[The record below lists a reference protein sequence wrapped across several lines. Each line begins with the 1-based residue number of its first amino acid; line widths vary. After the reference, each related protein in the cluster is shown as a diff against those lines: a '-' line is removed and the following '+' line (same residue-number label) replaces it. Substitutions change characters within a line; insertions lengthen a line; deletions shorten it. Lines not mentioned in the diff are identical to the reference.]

1 MWNEMPVQSNYQDR
15 AAHCS
20 GGKCISLKQE
30 TVLKSVV
37 FTLQLAGRWIYKPA
51 VSQPMNRD
59 ICSRPYE
66 LETSSLCFEHT
77 LFPPFTCA
85 KVVNPL
91 LCLSPRVFTQTGN
104 GNVHMWM
111 KDDKHTWVN
120 YFSVR
125 AESRSF
131 RRWNGSCCVLIFAL
145 VCWCLRIREGRWKWM
160 SDRKQLL
167 VPPSCQSWELKVEA
181 DPLTHLHR
189 LLLLWLCNV
198 WGLSVIS

>member
-30 TVLKSVV
+30 IVLKSVV

-51 VSQPMNRD
+51 ISQPMNRD

-120 YFSVR
+120 YFSIH

-131 RRWNGSCCVLIFAL
+131 RRWKRLMLCFDLCLGVLMF
-145 VCWCLRIREGRWKWM
+145 E
-160 SDRKQLL
+160 D
-167 VPPSCQSWELKVEA
+167 
-181 DPLTHLHR
+181 
-189 LLLLWLCNV
+189 
-198 WGLSVIS
+198 